1 MRPTPALSLALVALA
16 CSADPIAPRTA
27 DLHPSLAVENSAAE
41 PNVIRF
47 SDQFAVGIF
56 DPVDNLVAWAG
67 LPPNPDELADCG
79 GVLPYQYAD
88 FQFVGI
94 LQRAVK
100 ALVVN
105 KNANLHVFRLSEFV
119 GCGSVPI
126 ARGTGQVMYTDS
138 DIFYSGGKNDAWGY
152 RMEGDVTF
160 TSGGTA
166 HLVAH
171 NRWQIQPDGTL
182 RLIFRDIK
190 LSGQ

>member
-1 MRPTPALSLALVALA
+1 MRCIPALSLTLLALA
-16 CSADPIAPRTA
+16 CSGDPTALTTA
-27 DLHPSLAVENSAAE
+27 DLKPSLVSATGAAE

-56 DPVDNLVAWAG
+56 DPPDNLVAWAG

-88 FQFVGI
+88 FQFVGV
-94 LQRAVK
+94 LQRAIK

-105 KNANLHVFRLSEFV
+105 GNANLHLFRLSEFV

-138 DIFYSGGKNDAWGY
+138 DTFYSGGKNDIWGY

-160 TSGGTA
+160 TAGGTA

-190 LSGQ
+190 LQ